1 MGMAFLPRLVLTNSA
16 DIFKKKGMFFL
27 EWQITELYAVLPT
40 GASIIRFKKQENSWP
55 QEPDLEGGCFS
66 E

>member
-1 MGMAFLPRLVLTNSA
+1 MNFMH
-16 DIFKKKGMFFL
+16 
-27 EWQITELYAVLPT
+27 LPT
-40 GASIIRFKKQENSWP
+40 EASIIRFMKEENSWP